1 MASRH
6 CNGLIISGHGRH
18 YRGSW
23 LSPFKQPAQDLVNRG
38 IVMNP
43 ITDIDGDGKVDQADI
58 DLQQASDAHDK
69 QETQRYMA
77 ICAFTLMVVIT
88 IVMCTP
94 VIPDERVKSLS
105 GLISSMYFALASLCG
120 AYMGFTTWAAKK

>member
-1 MASRH
+1 
-6 CNGLIISGHGRH
+6 
-18 YRGSW
+18 
-23 LSPFKQPAQDLVNRG
+23 
-38 IVMNP
+38 MNP
-43 ITDIDGDGKVDQADI
+43 IKDIDGDGNVDADDI
-58 DLQQASDAHDK
+58 ALQEASDAHDK

-94 VIPDERVKSLS
+94 IIPDERVKSLS

-120 AYMGFTTWAAKK
+120 AYMGFTTWANKK

>member
-1 MASRH
+1 
-6 CNGLIISGHGRH
+6 
-18 YRGSW
+18 